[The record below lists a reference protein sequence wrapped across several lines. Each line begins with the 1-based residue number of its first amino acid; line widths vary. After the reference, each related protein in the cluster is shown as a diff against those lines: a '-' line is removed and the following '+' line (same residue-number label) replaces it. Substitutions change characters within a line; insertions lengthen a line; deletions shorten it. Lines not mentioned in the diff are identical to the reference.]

1 MENFYKG
8 EGMKKTPILLVVI
21 YLMISCMV
29 AVGYNRIEKQEDAA
43 VQAWNPNGFETDPMQ
58 TAKNDSEAMQTGEED
73 KPDRSSENNKPEEDT
88 EEGQLVLMSGVT
100 PGVSFTPTPTEPP
113 ALTGEPTTTP
123 ETEDSDD
130 GRVEVTYNGK
140 VIGYINTDYR
150 MEEET
155 LKTIVKMVRKEPYV
169 SSFVLYDINSEAM
182 ICYNEERYYPVA
194 STVKA
199 PFVMS
204 CLWQIEEGTHSL
216 EDTMEYT
223 KEYSVRGD
231 GVIKKEDIGTV
242 FTVKELMEHAILI
255 SDDIGYLMLQG
266 KFGYKN
272 YNQFLRESGNKVT
285 IDGESIKWGQTSAMD
300 SLRNWKEVYRYINS
314 DSENAAFFAEL
325 IKNTN
330 KSFVRNVLGD
340 EYVVYNKMGWVYG
353 QCCHDHA
360 IVMDEQPY
368 LMVIMTM
375 GNARTE
381 NQKFMEELAVILN
394 GVHEEMVS
402 GKEPVVE

>member
-1 MENFYKG
+1 
-8 EGMKKTPILLVVI
+8 MKKTPILLVVI

-88 EEGQLVLMSGVT
+88 EEGQLVLMSRVT

-402 GKEPVVE
+402 AKEPVVE

>member
-1 MENFYKG
+1 
-8 EGMKKTPILLVVI
+8 MKKTPILLVVI

-402 GKEPVVE
+402 AKEPVVE

>member
-1 MENFYKG
+1 
-8 EGMKKTPILLVVI
+8 MKKTPILLVVI

-113 ALTGEPTTTP
+113 ALTGEPTATP

-402 GKEPVVE
+402 AKEPVVE

>member
-1 MENFYKG
+1 
-8 EGMKKTPILLVVI
+8 MKKTPILLVVI

-113 ALTGEPTTTP
+113 VLTGEPTTTP
-123 ETEDSDD
+123 EAEDSDD

-402 GKEPVVE
+402 AKEPVVE

>member
-1 MENFYKG
+1 
-8 EGMKKTPILLVVI
+8 MKKTPILLVVI

-100 PGVSFTPTPTEPP
+100 PGVSFTPTPTEPEQP
-113 ALTGEPTTTP
+113 SEALTPTANP
-123 ETEDSDD
+123 GKAPEQETEDSDD

-402 GKEPVVE
+402 AKEPVVE

>member
-1 MENFYKG
+1 
-8 EGMKKTPILLVVI
+8 MKKTPILLVVI